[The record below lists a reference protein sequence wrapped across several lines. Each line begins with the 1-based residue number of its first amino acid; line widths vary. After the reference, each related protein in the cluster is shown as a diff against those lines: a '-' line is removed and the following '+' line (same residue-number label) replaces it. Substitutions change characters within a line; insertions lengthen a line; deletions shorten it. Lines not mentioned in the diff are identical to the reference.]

1 MQTFAALAALAL
13 RKTVVLEQARAR
25 HRELQHATESRARL
39 LRGFSHDVKNPLAA
53 ADGHAAILAEG
64 IVRDREGQRDS
75 ARRIRSSIRAALDLI
90 DDLVELGRAEA
101 GQLQIRNETADM
113 RALVAGVAADFHA
126 AAEAAGLTLET
137 RIASDLPS
145 IDTEVARVRQILGN
159 LLSNAIKYT
168 PPGGRIVLAAA
179 VEQGRRGRDLSR
191 WLAIA
196 VTDSGPGISAE
207 QRQRLFHEFTRLH
220 PDDKPGVGLGLA
232 ISERIA
238 RLLGAELSVASE
250 VGVGSTFTLWFPMH
264 RERVPTS

>member
-13 RKTVVLEQARAR
+13 RKSVLLEQARAR

-75 ARRIRSSIRAALDLI
+75 ARRIRSSIRSALDLI

-101 GQLQIRNETADM
+101 RNETADM
-113 RALVAGVAADFHA
+113 RALVAGVAADFHG

-179 VEQGRRGRDLSR
+179 VEQERRGCDRSR

-196 VTDSGPGISAE
+196 VTDSGPGIPAD

-250 VGVGSTFTLWFPMH
+250 VGVGSTFTLWLPLH